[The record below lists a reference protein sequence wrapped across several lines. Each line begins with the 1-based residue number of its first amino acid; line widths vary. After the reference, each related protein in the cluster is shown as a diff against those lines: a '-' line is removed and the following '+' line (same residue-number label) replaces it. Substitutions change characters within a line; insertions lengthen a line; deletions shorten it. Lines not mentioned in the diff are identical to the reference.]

1 MSEDIIKNKYGF
13 YELLNK
19 PSTQELDIYYSEKY
33 YQDSKSSTYEHKYSN
48 QEIQYKFKKI
58 LQKNLLIKEIIGSE
72 SGLFLDVG
80 SGEGFALKYFGDL
93 GWSCTGLDYSLFG
106 IKTHNPD
113 QKNSVIAGDIF
124 KNLAKIIK
132 KKKKFN
138 LIWLDNVLE
147 HVINPFQLMTDL
159 RKILDERGVLVV
171 EVPNDF
177 SIIQKYLLSNN
188 YINNKFWVCAPDH
201 ISYFNKEG
209 LANLAKSSGWR
220 VNNFI
225 SDYPIDWDLLNQKTN
240 YIKDSSLGKNSHL
253 RRVEIENL
261 IHSISPEKANLFYE
275 ALSGLGLGR
284 NITGFFT
291 KRI

>member
-1 MSEDIIKNKYGF
+1 MPEDVIKNKYGF

-19 PSTQELDIYYSEKY
+19 PSPQELDIYYSEKY
-33 YQDSKSSTYEHKYSN
+33 YQDSKSSTYEHKYSS
-48 QEIQYKFKKI
+48 QEIQYKFNKI
-58 LQKNLLIKEIIGSE
+58 LQKNLLIKEIIGAE

-113 QKNSVIAGDIF
+113 QKNFVIAGDIF
-124 KNLAKIIK
+124 KNLSKIIK
-132 KKKKFN
+132 NKKKFN

-147 HVINPFQLMTDL
+147 HVIDPFQLMTDL

-177 SIIQKYLLSNN
+177 SIVQKHLLSKN
-188 YINNKFWVCAPDH
+188 YIDNKFWVCAPDH
-201 ISYFNKEG
+201 ISYFNKDG
-209 LANLAKSSGWR
+209 LANLAKSSGWC

-225 SDYPIDWDLLNQKTN
+225 SDYPIDWDLFNQKTN
-240 YIKDSSLGKNSHL
+240 YIKDYSLGKNSHL

-261 IHSISPEKANLFYE
+261 IHSVSPKKANLFYE